1 MYYLIATAM
10 ELAETARRP
19 IPESR
24 RLLAPQMRQKGE
36 IDPTRVTVHDHFKFL
51 VVTSGRPP
59 PLRMIRETA
68 RIARR
73 VDAELLILNVQPD
86 PEQLV
91 DGNIAETVV
100 DVAREHRV
108 DYIYLSS
115 QANTSG
121 GHDIT
126 TAILENSAIPV
137 VVIDEDRE

>member
-73 VDAELLILNVQPD
+73 VDAELLILNVHPD
-86 PEQLV
+86 PEQL
-91 DGNIAETVV
+91 
-100 DVAREHRV
+100 V

>member
-1 MYYLIATAM
+1 MLYGVLLIISVGIAIGPSAAAAHDPRDGTH
-10 ELAETARRP
+10 RP
-19 IPESR
+19 ER
-24 RLLAPQMRQKGE
+24 LRQELLAPRDVAHE
-36 IDPTRVTVHDHFKFL
+36 VI
-51 VVTSGRPP
+51 
-59 PLRMIRETA
+59 
-68 RIARR
+68 
-73 VDAELLILNVQPD
+73 
-86 PEQLV
+86 LV

-100 DVAREHRV
+100 DVARGHRF